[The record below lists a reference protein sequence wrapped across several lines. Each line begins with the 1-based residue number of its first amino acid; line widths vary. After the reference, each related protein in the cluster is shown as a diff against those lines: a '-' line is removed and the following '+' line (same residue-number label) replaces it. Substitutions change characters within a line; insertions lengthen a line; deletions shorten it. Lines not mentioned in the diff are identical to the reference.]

1 MAIDWTK
8 AKKNM
13 VEAINQAHYVAMKA
27 DDHVL
32 VLGED
37 VGVDGGVF
45 RVTDGLIDEFGEA
58 RVIDTPLAEGSII
71 GCSIGMAVG
80 GLKPIC
86 EIQFSGFI
94 YQAFHQIEQHMARIR
109 QRTRGRFSVPLVCRA
124 PYGGGI
130 RALEHH
136 SESREVYFAHTPGL
150 KMVMPSTP
158 YDAKGLLLAAVKD
171 PDPVIYFEPKRIYRS
186 YREDVPNDWYEVE
199 IGKSAI
205 RQEGRDLTLISWG
218 AAMQECWSAME
229 TLGKDGLSVELIDVR
244 TISPLDSDTIIESI
258 KKTQR
263 AVIVHEA
270 ERSFGPGAEIIARIQ
285 EEAFLYLKAPI
296 RRVTGYDI
304 HIPYFSQEKYY
315 LPNPERVIRVVREVA
330 SF

>member
-1 MAIDWTK
+1 MAIDWQK
-8 AKKNM
+8 EKKNM
-13 VEAINQAHYVAMKA
+13 VEAINQAHYVAMKE
-27 DDHVL
+27 DQNVL

-37 VGVDGGVF
+37 VGLDGGVF
-45 RVTDGLIDEFGEA
+45 RVTDGLFAEFGEE
-58 RVIDTPLAEGSII
+58 RVIDTPLAEAAIV

-109 QRTRGRFSVPLVCRA
+109 QRSRGSFTVPMVCRA

-136 SESREVYFAHTPGL
+136 SESREAYFAHTPGL
-150 KMVMPSTP
+150 KMVIPSTP
-158 YDAKGLLLAAVKD
+158 YDAKGLLLAAVND
-171 PDPVIYFEPKRIYRS
+171 PDPVIYYEPKRLYRS
-186 YREDVPNDWYEVE
+186 YREEVPLDWYEVE
-199 IGKSAI
+199 IGKAVV
-205 RQEGRDLTLISWG
+205 RQEGKDVTIISWG
-218 AAMQECWSAME
+218 ASMQDCLAAVE
-229 TLGKDGLSVELIDVR
+229 TLDKEGVSVELIDVR
-244 TISPLDSDTIIESI
+244 TISPLDSETIIDSV

-270 ERSFGPGAEIIARIQ
+270 ERSFGPGAEIVAQVQ
-285 EEAFLYLKAPI
+285 EEAFLYLKAPVK
-296 RRVTGYDI
+296 RVTGYDV
-304 HIPYFSQEKYY
+304 HIPYFANEKYY
-315 LPNPERVIRVVREVA
+315 LPDAERVIKGVQEVV

>member
-1 MAIDWTK
+1 MAIDWEK
-8 AKKNM
+8 EKKNI
-13 VEAINQAHYVAMKA
+13 VEAINQAHYVAMKK
-27 DDHVL
+27 DENVL

-45 RVTDGLIDEFGEA
+45 RVTDGLIDEFGDA
-58 RVIDTPLAEGSII
+58 RVLDTPLAEGAII

-109 QRTRGRFSVPLVCRA
+109 QRSRGTFSVPMVCRA

-136 SESREVYFAHTPGL
+136 SESREAYFAHTPGL
-150 KMVMPSTP
+150 KMVIPSTP
-158 YDAKGLLLAAVKD
+158 YDAKGLLLAAVND
-171 PDPVIYFEPKRIYRS
+171 PDPVIYFEPKRLYRS
-186 YREDVPNDWYEVE
+186 YREKVPNDWYEVE
-199 IGKSAI
+199 LGKAAV
-205 RQEGRDLTLISWG
+205 RQEGRELTLISWG
-218 AAMQECWSAME
+218 AAMQDCWSAME
-229 TLGKDGLSVELIDVR
+229 TFDKDGLSVELIDVR

-270 ERSFGPGAEIIARIQ
+270 ERSFGPGAEIVARIQ
-285 EEAFLYLKAPI
+285 EEAFLYLKAPV
-296 RRVTGYDI
+296 RRVAGYDV
-304 HIPYFSQEKYY
+304 HIPYFSKEKYY
-315 LPNPERVIRVVREVA
+315 LPDRERVIRVVREVA